1 MKLKKI
7 FNIIKKTHCVDILN
21 VSGSVILALDSCIYS
36 VKDMPA
42 LLSAEEFGAVFEIEP
57 DKLSGYDIHIDL
69 EREKERAFLSLG
81 RGVPLERDGAF
92 SFGGLR
98 CVLFKK
104 AEQRQLTLEG
114 CENSAE
120 NVFSGYIAIDPDML
134 TPISDGIISF
144 EYIKFL
150 GSGCVCAFENG
161 SPVAV
166 VRPRVI
172 EPESIE
178 HIREICEGLGAYYA
192 REK

>member
-7 FNIIKKTHCVDILN
+7 FKIIKNSKRVDVLN
-21 VSGSVILALDSCIYS
+21 VSGAVIFALDSCIYS
-36 VKDMPA
+36 AKDMPA
-42 LLSAEEFGAVFEIEP
+42 LLSDEEFGAVFEIEP
-57 DKLSGYDIHIDL
+57 DKLSGFDIHIDSET
-69 EREKERAFLSLG
+69 ERQRAFLSID
-81 RGVPLERDGAF
+81 RGVPLEKLGSF
-92 SFGGLR
+92 CFGGLS

-114 CENSAE
+114 SYSSAE
-120 NVFSGYIAIDPDML
+120 NDFSGYIAVDPAML

-144 EYIKFL
+144 EYIQFL
-150 GSGCVCAFENG
+150 GGGCVCAFENG

-172 EPESIE
+172 DPESIE

-192 REK
+192 RE

>member
-7 FNIIKKTHCVDILN
+7 FNIIKETHVANIMN
-21 VSGSVILALDSCIYS
+21 VPGGVLFSNGENVYL

-42 LLSAEEFGAVFEIEP
+42 IHSAEEFGAIFELDA
-57 DKLSGYDIHIDL
+57 DKLP
-69 EREKERAFLSLG
+69 AFT
-81 RGVPLERDGAF
+81 VNVDGAFRIVEEFTNILQGISLKKVGSF

-104 AEQRQLTLEG
+104 ADARQLSIGELDGGDETGLP
-114 CENSAE
+114 
-120 NVFSGYIAIDPDML
+120 GYIAVHPDAL
-134 TPISDGIISF
+134 SPISDGIISF

-166 VRPRVI
+166 IRPRVI
-172 EPESIE
+172 ETESIE
-178 HIREICEGLGAYYA
+178 HIRDICEGLSKYY
-192 REK
+192 K